1 MVDDSELDYIRTFC
15 GEVMTGYTIKHYS
28 EIRRLAKINDT
39 QRGLVHPGELL
50 IADNVYYRKRYKL
63 ELSDTTEAAINTGMK
78 NLIAGIKKYNRRQ
91 TGPTQV
97 ASMSHI
103 ALVLGNK
110 ASEVGTTKRWKMEV
124 NLDIAWSV
132 G

>member
-1 MVDDSELDYIRTFC
+1 MVDDSELDYLRTFC

-28 EIRRLAKINDT
+28 EVKMISRINDT
-39 QRGLVHPGELL
+39 QRGFLNRGELI
-50 IADNVYYRKRYKL
+50 IADNVYYRKRYTL

-78 NLIAGIKKYNRRQ
+78 NLIVGIKKYNRRI

-103 ALVLGNK
+103 ELRLGNQ
-110 ASEVGTTKRWKMEV
+110 ASEVGTTKRWNMELK
-124 NLDIAWSV
+124 LDVTWSV